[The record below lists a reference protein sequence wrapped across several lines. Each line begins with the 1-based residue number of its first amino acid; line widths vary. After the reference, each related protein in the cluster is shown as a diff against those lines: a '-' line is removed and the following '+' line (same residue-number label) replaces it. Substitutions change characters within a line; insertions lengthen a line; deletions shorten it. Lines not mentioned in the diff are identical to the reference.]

1 MLSLS
6 LSAYYNASISESAR
20 PVACIIVSIGRFI
33 AFIDFATVTIP
44 FASLGQ
50 DDMEIRSFDCAQDDK
65 TAVRMTSAAE
75 GGQKA

>member
-1 MLSLS
+1 M
-6 LSAYYNASISESAR
+6 
-20 PVACIIVSIGRFI
+20 IVSIGRFI

-50 DDMEIRSFDCAQDDK
+50 DDREIRSFDCAQDDK